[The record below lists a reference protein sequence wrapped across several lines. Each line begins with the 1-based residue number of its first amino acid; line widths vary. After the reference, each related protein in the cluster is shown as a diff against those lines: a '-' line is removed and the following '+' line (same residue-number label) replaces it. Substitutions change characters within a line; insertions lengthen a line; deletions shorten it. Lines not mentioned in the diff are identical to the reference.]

1 MNNRSPE
8 PNHPDTTER
17 KELRLASFSIDNWIS
32 VLILI
37 LLIFGIGLR
46 SYLSIPKEA
55 APDVTIPNILVITT
69 YPGVS
74 PVDMES
80 LVTQKLEDELS
91 NISDIKEMTSTS
103 AEGYSSINLEFDVD
117 VNIDEALQKVRE

>member
-1 MNNRSPE
+1 MDNRT
-8 PNHPDTTER
+8 NHTSRGANER
-17 KELRLASFSIDNWIS
+17 KEFRLSSFSIDNRVS

-46 SYLSIPKEA
+46 SYLGIPKEA

-91 NISDIKEMTSTS
+91 NISDIKMMASTS
-103 AEGYSSINLEFDVD
+103 AEGYSGINLEFEVD
-117 VNIDEALQKVRE
+117 VNIDEAL